1 MRLSAS
7 LLADAGHSG
16 HRTLAAAAARSADLP
31 SGHTGPSPDVVA
43 VREAWQVLA
52 RWAAAGGRRHPHLA
66 AATARSHQSTSD
78 QDPAEG
84 LPPAGEAHCRYLA
97 EWEDMKLRYALSAD
111 EAEAAALREVADG
124 CPEQTVTY
132 EPTP

>member
-1 MRLSAS
+1 MTGLRQEVVLFTE
-7 LLADAGHSG
+7 DWDSG
-16 HRTLAAAAARSADLP
+16 AAAWSAQRP
-31 SGHTGPSPDVVA
+31 
-43 VREAWQVLA
+43 EAYA
-52 RWAAAGGRRHPHLA
+52 DDLA
-66 AATARSHQSTSD
+66 AATILAADTARSNRSTSD

-84 LPPAGEAHCRYLA
+84 LPPAGEVHCRCLA
-97 EWEDMKLRYALSAD
+97 EWEDTKLRYAPSVD

>member
-1 MRLSAS
+1 MT
-7 LLADAGHSG
+7 G
-16 HRTLAAAAARSADLP
+16 ARQ
-31 SGHTGPSPDVVA
+31 DVVLLT
-43 VREAWQVLA
+43 EAWDSGASAWPRQRPEAYADDLG
-52 RWAAAGGRRHPHLA
+52 AATSLV
-66 AATARSHQSTSD
+66 AATAPSNQSKSD

-97 EWEDMKLRYALSAD
+97 EWEDMKLRYALPTD
-111 EAEAAALREVADG
+111 QTEVAALREGADG